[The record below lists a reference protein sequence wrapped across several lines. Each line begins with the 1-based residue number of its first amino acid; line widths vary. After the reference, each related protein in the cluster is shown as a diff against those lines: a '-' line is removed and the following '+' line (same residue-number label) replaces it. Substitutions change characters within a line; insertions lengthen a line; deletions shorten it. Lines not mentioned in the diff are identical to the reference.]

1 MNVIENEINT
11 SGYDLFGQLTV
22 VKDSSRKI
30 TIEEDDARA
39 KLVGEVCLG
48 TFKLAQGEH
57 PKYSHQDLL
66 GNAIDITCEINGMKI
81 GYNETTYKNL
91 ISLAIRFLDID
102 YFEKYVDYQFIAKH
116 IFDWVVDLYD
126 KNRAEYNLY
135 TYIQNEV
142 EKELNDYTYF
152 FKVQD
157 LIIEEEFVVGNCT
170 FTFKKSDYFESIFD
184 EMLVDSKNLK
194 PENKAGFVDAHKS
207 FLNKVLVCSTVR
219 GVKAKAELIIKK
231 EVELSI
237 NAIKCLLINES
248 LHPRTELFNVDYL
261 YMNQTMSN
269 YFSTTTSAKDFC
281 MHLES
286 KNSPTPI
293 TIDKFRFQELTQAG
307 LETFNYFLLHKK
319 NSELYYRTELQ
330 INLLGEINSTMDL
343 YLRVTKLIS
352 FFENMIIPFDNY
364 TAKGKTYMKNI
375 ISIIVAPNDQQKIT
389 KSVFNL
395 YDIRDKYLHNRNQL
409 PIDHLDLLN
418 VKVLA
423 VLFLLVIVDLNKE
436 LNTMEEMQLQFGI
449 QNKVKQK

>member
-1 MNVIENEINT
+1 MNEMEDDINT
-11 SGYDLFGQLTV
+11 RGYELFGQLQI
-22 VKDSSRKI
+22 VKDNSRKV
-30 TIEEDDARA
+30 TIEEDDERA

-48 TFKLAQGEH
+48 TYQIAQGEN

-66 GNAIDITCEINGMKI
+66 GNAIDITCDIKGMKI

-91 ISLAIRFLDID
+91 IALAIRFLDID
-102 YFEKYVDYQFIAKH
+102 YFEKYADYQFIAKH
-116 IFDWVVDLYD
+116 IFDWIVDLYE
-126 KNRAEYNLY
+126 KNRAEFNLY

-142 EKELNDYTYF
+142 EKELNDYTFY

-157 LIIEEEFVVGNCT
+157 LIIQEEFKVGNAT
-170 FTFKKSDYFESIFD
+170 FTFKKADYFENVFD
-184 EMLVDSKNLK
+184 EMLVGSQHLK
-194 PENKAGFVDAHKS
+194 PENKAGFVDVHKS
-207 FLNKVLVCSTVR
+207 FLNKVLVCSTVK

-231 EVELSI
+231 EVELSV
-237 NAIKCLLINES
+237 NAIKCLLITES

-261 YMNQTMSN
+261 YMNQSMSN
-269 YFSTTTSAKDFC
+269 YFSITTSAKDFS

-293 TIDKFRFQELTQAG
+293 TIDKFRLQELTQAG
-307 LETFNYFLLHKK
+307 LETFNNFLIHKK
-319 NSELYYRTELQ
+319 NTELYYRTESQ

-343 YLRVTKLIS
+343 YQRVTKLIS
-352 FFENMIIPFDNY
+352 FFENMIIPVDNY

-389 KSVFNL
+389 TSVFKL

-409 PIDHLDLLN
+409 PIEHLDLLN

-423 VLFLLVIVDLNKE
+423 VLFLLAVVDLNRE
-436 LNTMEEMQLQFGI
+436 LNTLEEMQLQFGI
-449 QNKVKQK
+449 ENKVKQK